1 MNLLININLGW
12 DGITGEFY
20 QTYKELLLI
29 SNCSKKTE
37 EKGTLANLFYK
48 ASLSWYQN
56 QTQMPQEKK
65 ITGKY
70 LWWT

>member
-48 ASLSWYQN
+48 ASLS
-56 QTQMPQEKK
+56 
-65 ITGKY
+65 
-70 LWWT
+70 